1 MKSQKNGTKE
11 KTQKTKIQSM
21 SYNNYIPLK
30 YQIQNIW
37 SNAWKKNIDA

>member
-11 KTQKTKIQSM
+11 KTQKTKILSM

-30 YQIQNIW
+30 YKIFYLVHGGGE
-37 SNAWKKNIDA
+37 IDA